1 MSMTVPGLS
10 AVIKSNLENVFGV
23 PPDETKLIQF
33 CDALSQALVTYIQAN
48 ATVTITAHVDTPVL
62 DNLGHPTTSTV
73 SFDINSTG
81 HVN

>member
-48 ATVTITAHVDTPVL
+48 ATVAISTSAPVL
-62 DNLGHPTTSTV
+62 DNLGHPTTETV
-73 SFDINSTG
+73 SISTTG